1 MPRVK
6 LSPRAQSDIKRLY
19 DFLAAKDTAVAGSA
33 VDAIVSSFVP
43 LTRIPKIGR
52 KKDGTDLRELVIDFG
67 SSGYIALY
75 DFDEEVDEVVITAL
89 RHQKENDYAA

>member
-1 MPRVK
+1 MPQVK

-19 DFLAAKDTAVAGSA
+19 DFLAAKDRAVAGSA
-33 VDAIVSSFVP
+33 VDAIVSSFIP

-52 KKDGTDLRELVIDFG
+52 KKEGTDLRELVIDFG

-75 DFDEEVDEVVITAL
+75 DFDEDIDEVVITAL
-89 RHQKENDYAA
+89 RHQKESDYK

>member
-1 MPRVK
+1 MPQVK

-33 VDAIVSSFVP
+33 VDAIVSSFIP

-52 KKDGTDLRELVIDFG
+52 KKDGTDLRELIIDSG

-75 DFDEEVDEVVITAL
+75 DFDEDVDEVVVTAL
-89 RHQKENDYAA
+89 RHQKENDYK

>member
-6 LSPRAQSDIKRLY
+6 LSPRAQIDIKRLY

-33 VDAIVSSFVP
+33 VDVIVSSFIP

-52 KKDGTDLRELVIDFG
+52 KRDGTDLRELIIDFG

-75 DFDEEVDEVVITAL
+75 DFDEDVDEVVITAL
-89 RHQKENDYAA
+89 RHQKENDYR

>member
-19 DFLAAKDTAVAGSA
+19 DFLAAKDTAVAGNA
-33 VDAIVSSFVP
+33 VDAIVSSFIP

-52 KKDGTDLRELVIDFG
+52 KKDGTALRELIIDFG

-75 DFDEEVDEVVITAL
+75 DFDEELDEVVITAL
-89 RHQKENDYAA
+89 RHQKENNYQ

>member
-6 LSPRAQSDIKRLY
+6 LSPRAQVDIRRLY
-19 DFLAAKDTAVAGSA
+19 DFIAAKDTAVAGSA
-33 VDAIVSSFVP
+33 VDAIVSSFIP

-52 KKDGTDLRELVIDFG
+52 KKDGTDLRELIIDFG

-75 DFDEEVDEVVITAL
+75 DFDEDVDEVVITAL
-89 RHQKENDYAA
+89 RHQKENDYR

>member
-1 MPRVK
+1 MPQVK
-6 LSPRAQSDIKRLY
+6 LSPRAQADIKRLY

-33 VDAIVSSFVP
+33 VDAIVSSFIP

-52 KKDGTDLRELVIDFG
+52 KKDGTGLREFIIDFG

-89 RHQKENDYAA
+89 RHQKENDYK

>member
-19 DFLAAKDTAVAGSA
+19 DFLVAKDTAVAGSA

-43 LTRIPKIGR
+43 LTRLPKIGR
-52 KKDGTDLRELVIDFG
+52 KKDGTDLRELIIDFG

-75 DFDEEVDEVVITAL
+75 DFDEAVDEVVITAL
-89 RHQKENDYAA
+89 RHQKENDYQ